1 MRIIRYPLF
10 DEPLT
15 VGPAETLA
23 NDASRVG
30 MQQHFPF
37 SVFLFFFCVVNESAP
52 IIVPAPT
59 KKNNHTKS

>member
-37 SVFLFFFCVVNESAP
+37 SVFLFFFLCRERVRTDYCSRPDKE
-52 IIVPAPT
+52 
-59 KKNNHTKS
+59 K

>member
-37 SVFLFFFCVVNESAP
+37 SVSCVVNESAP